1 MELEDSEG
9 VHLTRMESIKG
20 FLMYVTSTYRDTT
33 PYFKGLH
40 LILDSGI
47 PYIDKEGWILRVGE
61 FNMSELYGKWEGVE
75 ELNKSKL
82 VIGVPRLEVELIAI
96 GRLTKEKVPQEAN

>member
-1 MELEDSEG
+1 MELTIMELEDSEG
-9 VHLTRMESIKG
+9 VHQTIMESIKG

-47 PYIDKEGWILRVGE
+47 PYIDKEGLDITGGRV
-61 FNMSELYGKWEGVE
+61 
-75 ELNKSKL
+75 
-82 VIGVPRLEVELIAI
+82 
-96 GRLTKEKVPQEAN
+96 

>member
-20 FLMYVTSTYRDTT
+20 FLIYVTSAYRDKT
-33 PYFKGLH
+33 PYLKGLH
-40 LILDSGI
+40 LMLYSWI

-61 FNMSELYGKWEGVE
+61 FNMSELYGK
-75 ELNKSKL
+75 
-82 VIGVPRLEVELIAI
+82 
-96 GRLTKEKVPQEAN
+96 